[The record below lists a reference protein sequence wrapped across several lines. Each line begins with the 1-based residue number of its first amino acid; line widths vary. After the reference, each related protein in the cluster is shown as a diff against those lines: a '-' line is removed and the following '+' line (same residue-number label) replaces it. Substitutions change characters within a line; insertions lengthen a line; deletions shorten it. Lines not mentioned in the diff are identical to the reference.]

1 MSTTNYDSRTAD
13 KFVVRLPEGL
23 REQVDAAAVAD
34 DRSMNSVIVQAVKQ
48 YLDAQNRQELLLN
61 ALASAVLVDKVRV
74 NQISETDES
83 VNPPI
88 NTPVVSRARSL
99 IASLVTT
106 GDMGINEARQFLNAL
121 TSAGATSPKSM
132 AVSKPQVDPRDL
144 FVKLNPI
151 GADEDELEMGRSGFV
166 DHRTHADYLIFLAGY
181 RATNP
186 DQAERT
192 PEDSS
197 VVAQPMHIDD
207 RVQLVANARRY
218 EWLRDRLRV
227 CDPEDTV
234 VAVRGLRYLYGK
246 DLDKEID
253 DAIRLQEL
261 QS

>member
-61 ALASAVLVDKVRV
+61 ALASAVSVDKVRV

-99 IASLVTT
+99 IASLVAT

-121 TSAGATSPKSM
+121 ASTA
-132 AVSKPQVDPRDL
+132 R
-144 FVKLNPI
+144 N
-151 GADEDELEMGRSGFV
+151 
-166 DHRTHADYLIFLAGY
+166 
-181 RATNP
+181 
-186 DQAERT
+186 

-197 VVAQPMHIDD
+197 AVAQSMHIDD
-207 RVQLVANARRY
+207 RVKMAANARRY
-218 EWLRDRLRV
+218 EWLRARPLNNEDEVWIQLARDNSVCPDRWALGGN
-227 CDPEDTV
+227 DPEGCD
-234 VAVRGLRYLYGK
+234 AAIDRAMRLAPIEGLQPCA
-246 DLDKEID
+246 D
-253 DAIRLQEL
+253 
-261 QS
+261 